1 MKKIILLLIGFIC
14 LSTIIIAQNKEIQP
28 VFILLKNA
36 TIIDCAG
43 NDAKKGA
50 ILIKDNQIEKVEYQQ
65 SIIPPKGAIVYDL
78 TDKFIMPGLIDAH
91 VHFGTSPSGGDNLE
105 DSKKRLAHLLKNG
118 VTSVRDM
125 AGDTRFL
132 GFLARN
138 AALNEMPSPNIY
150 YSALMAGSTFFD
162 DPRTH
167 SSAKGATPGNCPWM
181 KAVDLNTD
189 MKLAVAEAKGTS
201 ASGIKVYAD
210 LDAAVI
216 EKIVAEAHQQNI
228 KVWSHATVFPAK
240 PLAIVKAGVDVLSH
254 ATLLAW
260 EGLDYLPTSAKGRYA
275 KQANFDAN
283 TPVFKNLVTTMQAK
297 GTILDATLAIYQHER
312 FDTTIFQQGVA
323 LTKLA
328 YENGVKIGVG
338 TDKGVNDFPI
348 PIPLV
353 KEMDI
358 LVNQV
363 GMTPMEVL
371 KATTIINA
379 EMIGQENKIGTLE
392 IGKRADLIVLDTN
405 PLADISNVSTIKYVF
420 KNGRRINF
428 R

>member
-1 MKKIILLLIGFIC
+1 MKKLTILLLASIC
-14 LSTIIIAQNKEIQP
+14 CSTIVLAQNKEIPP

-36 TIIDCAG
+36 SIIDG
-43 NDAKKGA
+43 VGEEAKKGT
-50 ILIKDNQIEKVEYQQ
+50 ILIKDNQIDRVVYDQEIT
-65 SIIPPKGAIVYDL
+65 SPKGAIIYDL
-78 TDKFIMPGLIDAH
+78 TEKFIVPGLIDAH
-91 VHFGTSPSGGDNLE
+91 VHFGTSPSSGDNLE
-105 DSKKRLAHLLKNG
+105 DTKKRLAYLLKNG
-118 VTSVRDM
+118 VTAVRDM
-125 AGDTRFL
+125 AGDARFL

-167 SSAKGATPGNCPWM
+167 ASAKGATPGDCPWM

-189 MKLAVAEAKGTS
+189 MKLAVAESKGTS

-210 LDAAVI
+210 LEATVI
-216 EKIVAEAHQQNI
+216 EKIVAEAHRQNI

-240 PLAIVKAGVDVLSH
+240 PLAIVQAGVDVVSH

-260 EGLDYLPTSAKGRYA
+260 EGLDYLPASAKGRYA
-275 KQANFDAN
+275 KQENFNAS

-297 GTILDATLAIYQHER
+297 GTILDATLVTYQHER

-338 TDKGVNDFPI
+338 TDMGVDDFPTL
-348 PIPLV
+348 IPLV
-353 KEMDI
+353 KEMGI

-371 KATTIINA
+371 KAVTLVNA
-379 EMIGQENKIGTLE
+379 EMIGQEHKIGTLE
-392 IGKRADLIVLDTN
+392 SGKRADIIVLDAN
-405 PLADISNVSTIKYVF
+405 PLDNIHNVSTVKYVF
-420 KNGRRINF
+420 KNGKRMIF
-428 R
+428 

>member
-1 MKKIILLLIGFIC
+1 MKKIVILLIGCISF
-14 LSTIIIAQNKEIQP
+14 STLILAQNKEVQP

-36 TIIDCAG
+36 SIIDGIGEEARS
-43 NDAKKGA
+43 GA
-50 ILIKDNQIEKVEYQQ
+50 ILIKDNQIENVVYNQTI
-65 SIIPPKGAIVYDL
+65 SPPQGAIVYDL
-78 TDKFIMPGLIDAH
+78 TDKFIIPGLIDAH

-105 DSKKRLAHLLKNG
+105 DTKKRLAYMLKNG
-118 VTSVRDM
+118 VTAVRDM

-167 SSAKGATPGNCPWM
+167 ASAKGAIPGKCPWM

-189 MKLAVAEAKGTS
+189 MKLAIAESKGTS

-210 LDAAVI
+210 LEASVI
-216 EKIVAEAHQQNI
+216 EKIVAEAHRQNI

-240 PLAIVKAGVDVLSH
+240 PLAIVKAGVDVVSH
-254 ATLLAW
+254 ATLLSW
-260 EGLDYLPTSAKGRYA
+260 EGLDYLSASAKGRYA
-275 KQANFDAN
+275 VQENFNAS

-297 GTILDATLAIYQHER
+297 GTILDATLVTYQHER

-338 TDKGVNDFPI
+338 TDMGVADFPT

-353 KEMDI
+353 KEMEI

-371 KATTIINA
+371 KATTLINA
-379 EMIGQENKIGTLE
+379 EMIGQENNIGTLE
-392 IGKRADLIVLDTN
+392 SGKRADIIVLDNN
-405 PLADISNVSTIKYVF
+405 PLEDISNVSAIKYVF

>member
-1 MKKIILLLIGFIC
+1 MKKITTLLLVL
-14 LSTIIIAQNKEIQP
+14 LSFSINTFTQNEKVEST
-28 VFILLKNA
+28 FILLKNA
-36 TIIDCAG
+36 YIIDGVSDA
-43 NDAKKGA
+43 AKKGA
-50 ILIKDNQIEKVEYQQ
+50 ILIKDNQIEKVVYDKA
-65 SIIPPKGAIVYDL
+65 ILPPKGTIIYDL
-78 TDKFIMPGLIDAH
+78 TDKFLLPGLIDAH
-91 VHFGTSPSGGDNLE
+91 VHFGTSPSGSDNLE
-105 DSKKRLAHLLKNG
+105 ATIKRLAHLLKNG

-138 AALNEMPSPNIY
+138 AALNEMLSPNIY

-167 SSAKGATPGNCPWM
+167 ASAKGATPGDCPWM
-181 KAVDLNTD
+181 KAVDLKTD
-189 MKLAVAEAKGTS
+189 MKLAIAEAKGTS

-210 LDAAVI
+210 LEANVI
-216 EKIVAEAHQQNI
+216 EKIVAEAHRQNI

-240 PLAIVKAGVDVLSH
+240 PLAIVKAGVDVVSH

-275 KQANFDAN
+275 VQDNFDAN
-283 TPVFKNLVTTMQAK
+283 TPVFKNLVTTMQAH

-312 FDTTIFQQGVA
+312 FDTTIFQQGVE

-338 TDKGVNDFPI
+338 TDMGVKDFPT
-348 PIPLV
+348 PIPLI
-353 KEMDI
+353 KEMEI

-363 GMTPMEVL
+363 GMSPIEVL
-371 KATTIINA
+371 KAVTLTNA

-392 IGKRADLIVLDTN
+392 SGKQADIIVLNAN
-405 PLADISNVSTIKYVF
+405 PLTDISNVSAIKYIF
-420 KNGRRINF
+420 KRGEPQNF
-428 R
+428 Q

>member
-1 MKKIILLLIGFIC
+1 MKKITVLLFGF
-14 LSTIIIAQNKEIQP
+14 LSFSISIYAQNKEVQP
-28 VFILLKNA
+28 VFIVLKDA
-36 TIIDCAG
+36 MIIDG
-43 NDAKKGA
+43 VGEEAKKGT
-50 ILIKDNQIEKVEYQQ
+50 ILIKDNLIESVAYGEEIT
-65 SIIPPKGAIVYDL
+65 SPKGAIIYDL
-78 TDKFIMPGLIDAH
+78 TDKFMIPGLIDAH
-91 VHFGTSPSGGDNLE
+91 LHFGTSPSGRDNLE
-105 DSKKRLAHLLKNG
+105 DTKKRLSHLLKNG

-167 SSAKGATPGNCPWM
+167 SSARGVTPGNCPWM
-181 KAVDLNTD
+181 KAVDLTTD
-189 MKLAVAEAKGTS
+189 MKLAIAEAKGTS

-210 LDAAVI
+210 LEANVI
-216 EKIVAEAHQQNI
+216 EKIVIEAHRQNI

-240 PLAIVKAGVDVLSH
+240 PLSIVNAGVDVISH

-260 EGLDYLPTSAKGRYA
+260 EGVDYLPPSAKGRYV
-275 KQANFDAN
+275 KQANFDADASA
-283 TPVFKNLVTTMQAK
+283 FKKLVNAMKAQ

-338 TDKGVNDFPI
+338 TDMGLPKLPS

-363 GMTPMEVL
+363 GMSPIEVL
-371 KATTIINA
+371 KATTLTNA
-379 EMIGQENKIGTLE
+379 EMIGLENKIGTLE
-392 IGKRADLIVLDTN
+392 KGKQADLIILKAN
-405 PLADISNVSTIKYVF
+405 PLEDIKNVSTVKYVF
-420 KNGRRINF
+420 KNGKRQIF
-428 R
+428 

>member
-1 MKKIILLLIGFIC
+1 MKKSTICLIGL
-14 LSTIIIAQNKEIQP
+14 LSLSISTFAQNKEVQP
-28 VFILLKNA
+28 TFILLKNA
-36 TIIDCAG
+36 TIIDG
-43 NDAKKGA
+43 VGEEAKKGT
-50 ILIKDNQIEKVEYQQ
+50 ILIKDNQIEKVDYEQA
-65 SIIPPKGAIVYDL
+65 IAPPRGAITYDL
-78 TDKFIMPGLIDAH
+78 TGKFILPGLIDAH

-105 DSKKRLAHLLKNG
+105 DTKKRLAHLLKSG

-138 AALNEMPSPNIY
+138 AALNEMLSPNIY

-167 SSAKGATPGNCPWM
+167 SSARGATPGDCPWM
-181 KAVDLNTD
+181 KAVDLTTD
-189 MKLAVAEAKGTS
+189 MKLAIAESKGTS

-216 EKIVAEAHQQNI
+216 QKIVAEAHRQNI

-240 PLAIVKAGVDVLSH
+240 PLSIVNAGVDVISH

-260 EGLDYLPTSAKGRYA
+260 EGVDYLPTSAKGRYV

-283 TPVFKNLVTTMQAK
+283 APVFKNLIITMKSK
-297 GTILDATLAIYQHER
+297 GTILDATLATYQHER
-312 FDTTIFQQGVA
+312 FDSTIFNQGVA

-338 TDKGVNDFPI
+338 TDMSVNNFPT

-353 KEMDI
+353 TEMEI

-371 KATTIINA
+371 KAATLVNA
-379 EMIGQENKIGTLE
+379 EMIGLENKIGTLE
-392 IGKRADLIVLDTN
+392 EGKQADIIVLDAN
-405 PLADISNVSTIKYVF
+405 PLKDIKNVSTIKYVF
-420 KNGRRINF
+420 KNGERMNF
-428 R
+428 